1 MLKKQLRATDGTADR
16 LWVLDARREP
26 RIALSVALI
35 AIVVSACGS
44 RGAASQDEE
53 LPELLEFF
61 NRAVPCAEPCD
72 VGNMETIKIETF
84 DGVSYELSAAGDYV
98 LTLSADGSVMV
109 QARLGRGANVD
120 WAVTNVAVVLT
131 DYPVEIGTDGSLKID
146 GRSEELATGSFIPL
160 IDEAAIFRDRHTYTL
175 AWPGEGDSRFRL
187 DVTVTEDELRLT
199 PFLPPEMAG
208 SVAGLL
214 GDGDGEDA
222 NDLMSR
228 GGTQFVITSASREA
242 PTEFVQSWAVAPWSH
257 CSAASRASTRRGP
270 RQMRGQLTASR
281 PQPWNRAVGLGMT

>member
-1 MLKKQLRATDGTADR
+1 M
-16 LWVLDARREP
+16 
-26 RIALSVALI
+26 ALQAKMKSCRSSSNSSTVRFPAQNL
-35 AIVVSACGS
+35 AMW
-44 RGAASQDEE
+44 
-53 LPELLEFF
+53 
-61 NRAVPCAEPCD
+61 
-72 VGNMETIKIETF
+72 NMETIKIETF

-160 IDEAAIFRDRHTYTL
+160 IDEAAIFRDRDTYTL

-242 PTEFVQSWAVAPWSH
+242 PTEFVQSWAVAPEESLFG
-257 CSAASRASTRRGP
+257 CEPGEYTSRTKADEGSA
-270 RQMRGQLTASR
+270 
-281 PQPWNRAVGLGMT
+281 NC